1 MPSHPKQPPSPSAGA
16 AADGE
21 LLSPA
26 EVAKMMGVSPI
37 TVRSWVNRGWL
48 AATTTPGGHRRFT
61 RQDVL
66 ALASQQRGHLP
77 AGRRSLRLL
86 VVDDDLQFRGYMLEL
101 LGELLPDA
109 EIEEAADGFEAG
121 VKVVAYLPD
130 IVLLDQSMPGL
141 NGASVCRRI
150 RAAPQLAA
158 IRVIGITGHLD
169 RRVEREM
176 LAAGAEC
183 VLHKPL
189 DVAALRQ
196 ALGQKN
202 VTAPEGQVLA
212 AG

>member
-1 MPSHPKQPPSPSAGA
+1 MPSRPRQPPSPSAGA
-16 AADGE
+16 TADAE

-66 ALASQQRGHLP
+66 ALASQQRSQQP
-77 AGRRSLRLL
+77 VGRRPLRLL
-86 VVDDDLQFRGYMLEL
+86 VVDDDQQFRGYLLEL

-109 EIEEAADGFEAG
+109 AVEAAADGFEAG
-121 VKVVAYLPD
+121 VKVVEFLPD

-141 NGASVCRRI
+141 DGASVCRRI
-150 RAAPQLAA
+150 RGVPQLAA

-169 RRVEREM
+169 RRVEQEM

-189 DVAALRQ
+189 EVAALRQ
-196 ALGQKN
+196 
-202 VTAPEGQVLA
+202 VLA